1 MNVFLRGA
9 DCLLKS
15 LRGIISQSLSEHSV
29 FASNWVIIKS
39 NYVYDYY
46 YITKCYEMI

>member
-1 MNVFLRGA
+1 MDVFLREV
-9 DCLLKS
+9 DYLLKS
-15 LRGIISQSLSEHSV
+15 LCGIISQSLSEHSV

-46 YITKCYEMI
+46 YITKWYGMI